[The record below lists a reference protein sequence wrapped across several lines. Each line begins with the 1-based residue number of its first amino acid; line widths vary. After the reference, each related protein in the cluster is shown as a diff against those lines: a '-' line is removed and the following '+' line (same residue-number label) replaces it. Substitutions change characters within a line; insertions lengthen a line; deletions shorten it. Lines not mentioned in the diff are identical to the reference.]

1 MTDPKKEGEGG
12 PNPKIRTEPQKEDQ
26 TQNKRPNQ
34 TREIK
39 PTKWNQGQPTRQKPE
54 KEEIKAK
61 TGNQQ

>member
-1 MTDPKKEGEGG
+1 MTEPKKEGEGG

-39 PTKWNQGQPTRQKPE
+39 PQKMEPRPTNETDARKR
-54 KEEIKAK
+54 
-61 TGNQQ
+61 GD